1 MELANI
7 FTLFLVISF
16 VLISFLCYKLF
27 KIGRENM
34 SLLEKK
40 SSSDEL
46 LNKTNEALDKKF
58 QDINILNNTINTSKD
73 TYTQTNL
80 ENKLLQDKNEEF
92 MATIQKWESWESGL
106 AEKYKRKTDQ
116 LSDALASVDK
126 NEKNK
131 LEKENEKFNTKK
143 LEDERT
149 WQNWEAT
156 VENRIRLICDDNTLK
171 YISQEDYPSSKKPD
185 NSIEIANQFI
195 IFDAKSPKSH
205 DKLHAF
211 KTTITLSINKMDKYS
226 GDKTLDVSKDM
237 YLVLPQVAIDIFDS
251 KYNKGDYTVHVVGLD
266 ALEPIIL
273 SLSKLQNYFI
283 ADKLTPEEKENLSR
297 YIGTSN
303 NMLKR
308 VSFINNKVSEAI
320 NEHVIKSDYLPKDIA
335 EKSKEHE
342 KGHQLNITNQQKGGS
357 IALETLV
364 DETKKISLLNSLN
377 IKEKNLENKTD

>member
-1 MELANI
+1 MKKYFIIALSAVFLLSFSEKLSASEDILFINLQYIVGQSKAGSSLREQSEELNSEI
-7 FTLFLVISF
+7 I
-16 VLISFLCYKLF
+16 KLRDE
-27 KIGRENM
+27 IT
-34 SLLEKK
+34 K
-40 SSSDEL
+40 S
-46 LNKTNEALDKKF
+46 
-58 QDINILNNTINTSKD
+58 
-73 TYTQTNL
+73 
-80 ENKLLQDKNEEF
+80 LQDK
-92 MATIQKWESWESGL
+92 G
-106 AEKYKRKTDQ
+106 
-116 LSDALASVDK
+116 
-126 NEKNK
+126 
-131 LEKENEKFNTKK
+131 KK

-364 DETKKISLLNSLN
+364 DETKKISILNSLN
-377 IKEKNLENKTD
+377 TKEKN

>member
-1 MELANI
+1 MELENI
-7 FTLFLVISF
+7 FTLLLIF
-16 VLISFLCYKLF
+16 VPFGFIGYKLYQ
-27 KIGRENM
+27 IGRVNM
-34 SLLEKK
+34 SLSEKNLFL
-40 SSSDEL
+40 DEL
-46 LNKTNEALDKKF
+46 VKKIQDDLDLNI
-58 QDINILNNTINTSKD
+58 QDNKILNNTINTSKD
-73 TYTQTNL
+73 TYTETSMGNRA
-80 ENKLLQDKNEEF
+80 LQDRNEELT
-92 MATIQKWESWESGL
+92 ATIQKWESWKSGL
-106 AEKYKRKTDQ
+106 EENYKRKTNQ
-116 LSDALASVDK
+116 LSDTLASIEK
-126 NEKNK
+126 TEKNK
-131 LEKENEKFNTKK
+131 VEKESEKFNTKK
-143 LEDERT
+143 LDDERT

-185 NSIEIANQFI
+185 NSVEIANQFI

-237 YLVLPQVAIDIFDS
+237 YLVLPQVAIDMFDS

-273 SLSKLQNYFI
+273 SLSKLQNYFT

-320 NEHVIKSDYLPKDIA
+320 NEHVIKSDYLPKDIS

-377 IKEKNLENKTD
+377 TKEENTEN

>member
-1 MELANI
+1 MELENI
-7 FTLFLVISF
+7 FTLLLIF
-16 VLISFLCYKLF
+16 VPFGFIGYKLYQ
-27 KIGRENM
+27 IGRVNM
-34 SLLEKK
+34 SLSEKNI
-40 SSSDEL
+40 SLDEL
-46 LNKTNEALDKKF
+46 VKKIQDDLDLKIQDNKL
-58 QDINILNNTINTSKD
+58 LNNTINTSKD
-73 TYTQTNL
+73 TYTQTSM
-80 ENKLLQDKNEEF
+80 ENKALQDKNEEF

-106 AEKYKRKTDQ
+106 SEKYKRKTDQ

-205 DKLHAF
+205 DKLNAF

-273 SLSKLQNYFI
+273 SLSKLQNYFT

-377 IKEKNLENKTD
+377 TKEKNTENQID

>member
-1 MELANI
+1 MEIENI
-7 FTLFLVISF
+7 FNLLLVLSF
-16 VLISFLCYKLF
+16 FVIGYLTYNLF
-27 KIGRENM
+27 KIGRKNTFLEEKNS
-34 SLLEKK
+34 SLDYSINELKEKLK
-40 SSSDEL
+40 E
-46 LNKTNEALDKKF
+46 KIDK
-58 QDINILNNTINTSKD
+58 INLLNNTIEVSKD
-73 TYTQTNL
+73 THSKTSYENDNL
-80 ENKLLQDKNEEF
+80 MSKNAELSKKVNEYEALKDERLLNYGKRINALNE
-92 MATIQKWESWESGL
+92 TIINLKSQE
-106 AEKYKRKTDQ
+106 EKRIIDEKEKEDEKRK
-116 LSDALASVDK
+116 L
-126 NEKNK
+126 N
-131 LEKENEKFNTKK
+131 
-143 LEDERT
+143 ERT

-171 YISQEDYPSSKKPD
+171 YISQEDYPSTKKPD

-211 KTTITLSINKMDKYS
+211 KTTITSSINKMDKYS

-237 YLVLPQVAIDIFDS
+237 YLVLPQVAIDMFDS

-266 ALEPIIL
+266 ALNPIIL
-273 SLSKLQNYFI
+273 SLSKLQNYFT
-283 ADKLTPEEKENLSR
+283 ADKLSPEEKENLSR

-308 VSFINNKVSEAI
+308 VSFINNKVSQAI
-320 NEHVIKSDYLPKDIA
+320 NEHVIKSDYLPKDIS

-364 DETKKISLLNSLN
+364 DETKKISLLNSIN
-377 IKEKNLENKTD
+377 TIETKKE

>member
-1 MELANI
+1 MELENI
-7 FTLFLVISF
+7 FTLLLIF
-16 VLISFLCYKLF
+16 VPFGFIGYKLYQ
-27 KIGRENM
+27 IGRVNM
-34 SLLEKK
+34 SLSEKNLFL
-40 SSSDEL
+40 DEL
-46 LNKTNEALDKKF
+46 VKKIQDDLDLNI
-58 QDINILNNTINTSKD
+58 QDNKILNNTINTSKD
-73 TYTQTNL
+73 TYTETSMGNRA
-80 ENKLLQDKNEEF
+80 LQDKNEELT
-92 MATIQKWESWESGL
+92 ATIQKWESWKSGL
-106 AEKYKRKTDQ
+106 EENYKRKTNQ
-116 LSDALASVDK
+116 LSDTLASIEK
-126 NEKNK
+126 TEKNK
-131 LEKENEKFNTKK
+131 VEKESEKFNTKK
-143 LEDERT
+143 LDDERT

-185 NSIEIANQFI
+185 NSVEIANQFI

-237 YLVLPQVAIDIFDS
+237 YLVLPQVAIDMFDS

-273 SLSKLQNYFI
+273 SLSKLQNYFT

-320 NEHVIKSDYLPKDIA
+320 NEHVIKSDYLPKDIS

-377 IKEKNLENKTD
+377 TKEENTEN

>member
-1 MELANI
+1 MELENI
-7 FTLFLVISF
+7 FTLLLIF
-16 VLISFLCYKLF
+16 VPFGFIGYKLYQ
-27 KIGRENM
+27 IGRVNL
-34 SLLEKK
+34 SLSEKNI
-40 SSSDEL
+40 SLDEL
-46 LNKTNEALDKKF
+46 VKKIQDDLDLKIQDNKL
-58 QDINILNNTINTSKD
+58 LNNTINTSKD
-73 TYTQTNL
+73 TYTQTSM
-80 ENKLLQDKNEEF
+80 ENKALQDKNEEF

-106 AEKYKRKTDQ
+106 SEKYKRKTDQ

-205 DKLHAF
+205 DKLNAF

-273 SLSKLQNYFI
+273 SLSKLQNYFT

-377 IKEKNLENKTD
+377 TKEINTEN